1 MSKAI
6 IQTDGASRGNPGPA
20 SIGGVIW
27 DYEGQVIAEVS
38 KAIGIATSNV
48 AEYRALV
55 ETLAKALELGV
66 EFVDIRLDSELIV
79 RQVNGSYRTRKP
91 KLKNSSPRSRSC
103 CSHSMGMLS
112 STCLDGTTATPTPS
126 PTRPWTHAEF
136 DLPATLT

>member
-38 KAIGIATSNV
+38 KAIGIATNNV

-66 EFVDIRLDSELIV
+66 EFVDVRLDSELIV
-79 RQVNGSYRTRKP
+79 RQVNGSYRTKKP
-91 KLKNSSPRSRSC
+91 KLKKLLSQVQGLLQSFDGYVIRHVPRWDNR
-103 CSHSMGMLS
+103 HADAL
-112 STCLDGTTATPTPS
+112 A
-126 PTRPWTHAEF
+126 TRPWTLAEF
-136 DLPATLT
+136 DLPARVA

>member
-1 MSKAI
+1 MNKAI

-38 KAIGIATSNV
+38 KAIGIATNNV

-66 EFVDIRLDSELIV
+66 EFVYVRLDSELIV
-79 RQVNGSYRTRKP
+79 RQVNGSYRTKKP
-91 KLKNSSPRSRSC
+91 KLKNSSPRSRGY
-103 CSHSMGMLS
+103 CSHSMG
-112 STCLDGTTATPTPS
+112 T
-126 PTRPWTHAEF
+126 
-136 DLPATLT
+136 

>member
-66 EFVDIRLDSELIV
+66 EFVDVRLDSELIV
-79 RQVNGSYRTRKP
+79 RQVNGSYRDQETQVEKTP
-91 KLKNSSPRSRSC
+91 LPGPGAAAN
-103 CSHSMGMLS
+103 HSMG
-112 STCLDGTTATPTPS
+112 T
-126 PTRPWTHAEF
+126 
-136 DLPATLT
+136 

>member
-1 MSKAI
+1 VISRAI

-91 KLKNSSPRSRSC
+91 KLKKLLSQVQGLLRSFDGYVIQHVPRWDNR
-103 CSHSMGMLS
+103 HADALANKA
-112 STCLDGTTATPTPS
+112 LDA
-126 PTRPWTHAEF
+126 R
-136 DLPATLT
+136 